1 MRNADLKNLVNGKTR
16 IAFLAL
22 VALLLGG
29 CNANVGVGVSVG
41 IPVGN
46 HGHVS
51 VGATRWR

>member
-1 MRNADLKNLVNGKTR
+1 MRILKIGRTR
-16 IAFLAL
+16 IAILA
-22 VALLLGG
+22 VIAMFLGG
-29 CNANVGVGVSVG
+29 CDANVGVGMSVG